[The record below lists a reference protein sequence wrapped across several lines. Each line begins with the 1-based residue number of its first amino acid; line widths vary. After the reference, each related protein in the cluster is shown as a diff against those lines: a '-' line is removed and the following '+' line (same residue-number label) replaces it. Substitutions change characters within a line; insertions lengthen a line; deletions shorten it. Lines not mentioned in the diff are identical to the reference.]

1 MDVVGSFCLR
11 IADLLQG
18 VNIIFEQN
26 GVDSLNFYE
35 LVGVQRTILRATCIH
50 TLFGDDV
57 CIHTGGRVCTDKMVI
72 LLCACYVNMSS
83 LPRRWRF

>member
-1 MDVVGSFCLR
+1 MDVVGSFWLR

-57 CIHTGGRVCTDKMVI
+57 CIYT
-72 LLCACYVNMSS
+72 Y
-83 LPRRWRF
+83 RRESMH